1 MVIYKKIHHEK
12 DPVIHK
18 SGFPWF
24 MSCQGFFCCVWAH
37 VCNKPNSL
45 IWLSQNCPILRNFCP
60 PIDTEKLLETS
71 FAGSL
76 QGLNRK
82 SLVYKKEK
90 TKELTN
96 SEDLGW
102 VDFRV
107 FFFLWLGVFLVM
119 SKSAAIGWSFSI
131 PNGHEQ
137 RVATSCGLSTNF
149 QLTKDI
155 VTHRLRSQS
164 YLNRFLVAVVCN
176 F

>member
-107 FFFLWLGVFLVM
+107 FFF
-119 SKSAAIGWSFSI
+119 
-131 PNGHEQ
+131 
-137 RVATSCGLSTNF
+137 
-149 QLTKDI
+149 
-155 VTHRLRSQS
+155 VTG
-164 YLNRFLVAVVCN
+164 RFLGNEQISSYWMIIFDTKWSRAKGRNKLRVEHELPID
-176 F
+176 